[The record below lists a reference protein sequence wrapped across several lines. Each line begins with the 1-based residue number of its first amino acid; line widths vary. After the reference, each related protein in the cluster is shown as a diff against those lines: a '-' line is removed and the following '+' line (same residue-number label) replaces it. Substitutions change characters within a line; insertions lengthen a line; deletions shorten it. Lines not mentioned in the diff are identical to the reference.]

1 MLKALSALYNPYAK
15 QEEKEL
21 MDELN
26 SAGQRNEKAEEMDH
40 FFGIIFQISQMIS
53 LIYAF
58 LHLAKQ
64 LDGAGTV

>member
-1 MLKALSALYNPYAK
+1 MPKAQSALYKPYAK

-26 SAGQRNEKAEEMDH
+26 SAGQRNENAEETDH

-53 LIYAF
+53 SVYAF
-58 LHLAKQ
+58 PHLAKQ
-64 LDGAGTV
+64 LDDAGAV